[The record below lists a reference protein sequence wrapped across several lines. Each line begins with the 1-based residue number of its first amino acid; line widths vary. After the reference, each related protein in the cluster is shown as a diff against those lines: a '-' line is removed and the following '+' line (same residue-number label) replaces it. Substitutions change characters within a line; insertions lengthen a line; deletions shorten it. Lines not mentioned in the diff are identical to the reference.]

1 MYFLLA
7 YFLHVKKPYIKQ
19 AQPTHPKV
27 SMDVATVTKTAIT
40 VDFQGI
46 ARLSLVVS
54 FFLQRSFFIHKID
67 RVCKFTNHM
76 R

>member
-1 MYFLLA
+1 MHFLLA

-27 SMDVATVTKTAIT
+27 SMDVATVAKTAIT

-46 ARLSLVVS
+46 ARLSLVS
-54 FFLQRSFFIHKID
+54 FFLQRTFFIHKID
-67 RVCKFTNHM
+67 RVFKFTNHM